1 VGIDFDKPHF
11 DWGYLFLTNT
21 SCNARVV
28 MQAAHRVRQLVGN
41 RLFVLCHHAFGSY
54 TRPPFLCAVRAD
66 LVHTRTIMHRL
77 LRQCITVPE
86 NPTKE
91 ELDMIKEAA
100 GTGHLREYSEALV
113 SVLAYNEL
121 ENRQHKRHFVKMI
134 NEYLVGAGYEQVE
147 EELMAPD
154 LPEVTL
160 APVRIKVAFN
170 EISMPSEPEYH
181 NICKAKVRHT
191 ASGDDKMRA
200 QKYEFVHNT
209 LLGCNYNARYLAELY
224 EGTTKPNTRFM
235 LASTVAYNR
244 YYAGNLLREM
254 SERAGMVQGIDKPSI
269 AAGLCKVDLFPLL
282 GVTGPGDVET
292 QLQRADLEAKFDR
305 LMSVLKAIQREA
317 VLAPAKT
324 GKTPV
329 HGTST
334 ATPAPGTTPP
344 ADSVAAATVP
354 AEGADSGSAAAAPP
368 ASSSSDDES
377 TTTTPKAKAKA
388 AKNNW
393 DVLRDNLNK
402 VLYACFGIR
411 LVKVQG
417 GGDRRGR
424 GTARTNAVFNLQP
437 VCEYARVM
445 LQAGLFMLPAAR
457 AATVT
462 SDSDDDPLA

>member
-1 VGIDFDKPHF
+1 VGIDFDVPHF

-28 MQAAHRVRQLVGN
+28 MQAAHRVRQLCGN
-41 RLFVLCHHAFGSY
+41 RVFVLCHHAYGSY
-54 TRPPFLCAVRAD
+54 TRPPFLRAVCAD
-66 LVHTRTIMHRL
+66 LAHTRATMHRL

-86 NPTKE
+86 NPTQE
-91 ELDMIKEAA
+91 ELAMIKEAA
-100 GTGHLREYSEALV
+100 SSGHLREYSEALV

-134 NEYLVGAGYEQVE
+134 NEYLEGAGYELVE
-147 EELMAPD
+147 EELMAED

-160 APVRIKVAFN
+160 APVCTKVAFV
-170 EISMPSEPEYH
+170 EISMPSKPEYE

-191 ASGDDKMRA
+191 ASGDDKLRA
-200 QKYEFVHNT
+200 KKYEFVHNT
-209 LLGCNYNARYLAELY
+209 LLGCNYKPSYLRELY
-224 EGTTKPNTRFM
+224 DGMAKPSTRFM
-235 LASTVAYNR
+235 LASAVAFNR
-244 YYAGNLLREM
+244 YYAGNLLHEM

-292 QLQRADLEAKFDR
+292 QLQRADLETNFER
-305 LMSVLKAIQREA
+305 LMPVLKAIQREA

-329 HGTST
+329 RRTS
-334 ATPAPGTTPP
+334 
-344 ADSVAAATVP
+344 AAATVP
-354 AEGADSGSAAAAPP
+354 EEGADSGSVAAAPP
-368 ASSSSDDES
+368 ASSSRDDES
-377 TTTTPKAKAKA
+377 TTTTTTTPKAKAKA
-388 AKNNW
+388 PKSNW

-424 GTARTNAVFNLQP
+424 GTARTNAVFNLRP
-437 VCEYARVM
+437 ACEYAHVM

-462 SDSDDDPLA
+462 SDNDSDDDPLALG